1 MMRRSAI
8 GIAVLLW
15 LSPAALAAQN
25 QTLIRALAAYDALD
39 YETAITSALQAVQER
54 LSTNEHP

>member
-1 MMRRSAI
+1 MMHRSAIGIAVI

-39 YETAITSALQAVQER
+39 YETAITSAQ
-54 LSTNEHP
+54 